1 MKAITPNQFF
11 SAMAGNKWYVVW
23 VGTEPGICETWA
35 ECQQRVVGY
44 PGARYKGFKS
54 REEAI
59 LAFRGDGEADKDL
72 IRAIAKAPTTA
83 VNYAAIPEIY
93 PGSIAVD
100 GACSQNPGP
109 MEYRGVEVFSGKE
122 LFRQGPFED
131 GTNNVGEFLAIV
143 HALAWLNNQGKSMT
157 AIYSDSR
164 TAMSWVRN
172 KHCNTK
178 LERTERNAKLFD
190 IVARAEHW
198 LQTHTYT
205 NFIIKWQTDKWGE
218 IPADFGRK

>member
-1 MKAITPNQFF
+1 
-11 SAMAGNKWYVVW
+11 MAKSKWYVVW
-23 VGTEPGICETWA
+23 NGTEPGICETWT
-35 ECQQRVVGY
+35 ECQERVTGY
-44 PGARYKGFKS
+44 PGARFKGFNT

-59 LAFRGDGEADKDL
+59 MAYRGDGEDDRAL
-72 IRAIAKAPTTA
+72 MRAIAQAPTSA

-100 GACSQNPGP
+100 GACSGNPGM
-109 MEYRGVEVFSGKE
+109 MEYRGVEIFSGKE
-122 LFRQGPFED
+122 LFRQGPFAD

-143 HALAWLNNQGKSMT
+143 HGLAMLNNQGKDKT

-164 TAMSWVRN
+164 NAMLWVKNR
-172 KHCNTK
+172 KCNTT
-178 LERTERNAKLFD
+178 LVRTASNAALFD
-190 IVARAEHW
+190 IIAKAERW
-198 LQTHTYT
+198 LQTHTYN